1 MKAFKTLLLESGR
14 EETFKTL
21 LKNEYHL
28 PDRLLVRGSDH
39 SIEDFKEFKIRKDR
53 KPRDTSR
60 SSNAVI
66 AALEDGYYTDRPK
79 RRESKFATLQK
90 NRALA
95 SKFGDSVNYVFPH
108 KSAKIAS
115 FYQDSIEYTNGLAPG
130 YSRIRRFIS
139 ESEFPILF
147 AFIEVMREIKQFDM
161 FFNEQATKHKD
172 LYSFIKQNWPD
183 LKKETERLS
192 NADIRSS
199 KEFKDAKPEITV
211 EKVVN
216 SYQNW
221 VQGFENY
228 FSEMIDG
235 IPKDGNAKEVMFDG
249 PKYLEANQNFFQSNF
264 DSSNFKNS

>member
-1 MKAFKTLLLESGR
+1 MKKFKNLLFESER
-14 EETFKTL
+14 EDKLKTL
-21 LKNEYHL
+21 LKNEYYL
-28 PDRLLVRGSDH
+28 PNRLLIRGSDH
-39 SIEDFKEFKIRKDR
+39 NIEDFKEFDIRKDR

-66 AALEDGYYTDRPK
+66 AALEDGYYTNRPK
-79 RRESKFATLQK
+79 RRESKFATLQN

-95 SKFGDSVNYVFPH
+95 SKFGDSVYYVFPH

-139 ESEFPILF
+139 EGDFPILF
-147 AFIEVMREIKQFDM
+147 AFIEVMREIKKFDM

-183 LKKETERLS
+183 LKQEIEKLF
-192 NADIRSS
+192 NLDIRSS

-221 VQGFENY
+221 IQGFENY
-228 FSEMIDG
+228 FSEMVDG
-235 IPKDGNAKEVMFDG
+235 IPKSGNAKEVMFDG
-249 PKYLEANQNFFQSNF
+249 PKYLEANQSYFNSNF
-264 DSSNFKNS
+264 DYTDLKNN